1 MALSLRSGRRS
12 RRGTPVPAA
21 PGPGAPAGRGEA
33 GAAGEAAGGEAGFTL
48 MEVLITVALM
58 SIAFVAIL
66 GALGTMIAAGSTHRA
81 LSTGEVA
88 VRDLAE
94 AVKSESLVP
103 YVDCGS
109 GPLASYSSGISNPAT
124 FDPPPGFSAT
134 VVSVTYWQGDA
145 AGTFNSTCPSPD
157 TGAQLVRLRVE
168 GSSGTRP
175 ASQEVEVVKRKP

>member
-1 MALSLRSGRRS
+1 MVPSRRS
-12 RRGTPVPAA
+12 ARRFRRPPAPGTPR
-21 PGPGAPAGRGEA
+21 PGAPAGPGGAAEA
-33 GAAGEAAGGEAGFTL
+33 GGAGEGGFTL
-48 MEVLITVALM
+48 VEVLITVALM

-94 AVKSESLVP
+94 AVKSESLIP

-124 FDPPPGFSAT
+124 YDPPPGFSAT

-145 AGTFNSTCPSPD
+145 AGTFSATCPSPD
-157 TGAQLVRLRVE
+157 NGAQLVRLRVE
-168 GSSGTRP
+168 GSAGTRP
-175 ASQEVEVVKRKP
+175 ADQEVEVVKRKP